1 MQEEKMKR
9 GCRAWLV
16 CLILG
21 FAWLAPA
28 HAQYPTRT
36 IRFILP
42 FPPGGGTDTM
52 GRAISARL
60 GEALGQQ
67 VVVDNRGG
75 GGANIGAELAAKS
88 PPDGHTLFMMTQ
100 THTVNA
106 TLYRNLGYNLVR
118 DFAPVTHLGGT
129 AYVVVVH
136 PSIPVKSV
144 KELIA
149 LAKSRPGE
157 LTHSSSGTGSGPHL
171 AGELFKSM
179 AGAKMLHIPYKG
191 GGPSVIALVAGEAMV
206 GFTTTPSCIN
216 QIKAGRLRGL
226 AVSSAQR
233 SPYLPELP
241 TVADAGIPG
250 YETSAW
256 YAMLVP
262 TGTPAEVIAR
272 LNSESARALT
282 LSDVKARLDA
292 TGMVPQSSTT
302 EELRRL
308 IHEEIAKWAKV
319 VIALDLRVD

>member
-1 MQEEKMKR
+1 MKFR
-9 GCRAWLV
+9 HHAWLV

-21 FAWLAPA
+21 FAWLASA

-52 GRAISARL
+52 GRAISNRL

-106 TLYRNLGYNLVR
+106 TLYRNLGYDLVR

-136 PSIPVKSV
+136 PSVPVKSV

-157 LTHSSSGTGSGPHL
+157 LTHSSSGSGSGPHL

-179 AGAKMLHIPYKG
+179 AGTKMLHIPYKG

-226 AVSSAQR
+226 AVSTAQR

-241 TVADAGIPG
+241 TVADAGVPG

-272 LNSESARALT
+272 LNLESAKALT

-292 TGMVPQSSTT
+292 TGMVPQSSTP
-302 EELRRL
+302 EELRKL
-308 IHEEIAKWAKV
+308 IHEEIAKWGKV
-319 VIALDLRVD
+319 VRALDLRVE

>member
-1 MQEEKMKR
+1 MKFR
-9 GCRAWLV
+9 HLAWPV

-21 FAWLAPA
+21 FAWLASA

-52 GRAISARL
+52 GRAISNRL

-75 GGANIGAELAAKS
+75 GGANIGAELAAKA

-136 PSIPVKSV
+136 PSVPVKSV

-157 LTHSSSGTGSGPHL
+157 LTHSSSGSGSGPHL

-226 AVSSAQR
+226 AVSTAQR

-241 TVADAGIPG
+241 TVADAGVPG

-282 LSDVKARLDA
+282 LADVKARLDA

-302 EELRRL
+302 EELRKL
-308 IHEEIAKWAKV
+308 IHEEIEKWGKV
-319 VIALDLRVD
+319 VRALDLRVE